1 MAVGYR
7 LKKRRLRRRNRERRN
22 RWSEYH
28 SNTLRDLAQQLED
41 EKPIQGRMYA
51 NIFKGAAN
59 RIDELQHR
67 QGHSIEYIARLWD
80 ENYKLKK
87 EKK

>member
-7 LKKRRLRRRNRERRN
+7 LKRRRLRRRNKERRD

-28 SNTLRDLAQQLED
+28 SNTLRQFAKQLED
-41 EKPIQGRMYA
+41 GKPIQGWMYA
-51 NIFKGAAN
+51 NIFRSAAN
-59 RIDELQHR
+59 RIDELQHQ

-80 ENYKLKK
+80 ENYRLKK
-87 EKK
+87 NE